1 MIRILY
7 FARFREELASDSELM
22 EPAPG
27 VETLGALVDCLRQ
40 RGGAWDEVFGGD
52 QVVLAAVN
60 QEMAGMDSR
69 IRDGDEVAF
78 FPPVTG
84 G

>member
-7 FARFREELASDSELM
+7 FARFREELASGSEFM
-22 EPAPG
+22 EPSPG
-27 VETLGALVDCLRQ
+27 MDTLGALVDRLRQ
-40 RGGAWDEVFGGD
+40 RGGAWGEIFGGD

-60 QEMAGMDSR
+60 QEMAGMDAS
-69 IRDGDEVAF
+69 IHDGDEVAF